1 MPRKETNLSPC
12 AVPFSCYKFE
22 MVKTIEQWLLFEYA
36 GREITFLSKPFKTP
50 RLAEKTRSKYPERE
64 RKSIGVGVVRIKA

>member
-36 GREITFLSKPFKTP
+36 GREITFLSKPFKTK
-50 RLAEKTRSKYPERE
+50 RLAEAARLKFPERE
-64 RKSIGVGVVRIKA
+64 RRSVALGVIRLKK